1 MRNRKKMQTKDM
13 ETILGIF
20 GELESLKSL
29 VKLVKKQDTGLK
41 SINLTKVE
49 ACTTQN

>member
-1 MRNRKKMQTKDM
+1 M
-13 ETILGIF
+13 ETILGIL

-29 VKLVKKQDTGLK
+29 VKLAKKKQDEGLK

-49 ACTTQN
+49 ACIAQN